1 MDSFEIVSSLISD
14 RYSGEGVLFAELKHE
29 NYRLDPLKAFP
40 TVSNLIMYIIVLRGT
55 MNAVI
60 DNIRHTCTPEKQNLV
75 NVKLINTVTD
85 IRLSRDFRGL
95 ILVVSRRFM
104 DEIEGW
110 SKTISFYDVI
120 SMRSLHAI
128 TLDRNDVEIISD
140 YYHIMEKNSDPGD
153 NSLDRS
159 VFLFAVQLCH
169 LKILQQIFSAKER
182 SISKSNATRAS
193 MLCAQFFCLVER
205 YIEKEHTVGFY
216 ADELSITPHYLT
228 KITNEFTGLSANRI
242 ITNELISRASILLRH
257 PDYTLQQIA
266 DRLYFSDQS
275 SFGKFFK
282 KHTGKTPLTYRKDS
296 CLPSYTQYYAT
307 FSKDL

>member
-1 MDSFEIVSSLISD
+1 MNSFEIVSSLIPDKHSE
-14 RYSGEGVLFAELKHE
+14 EGVLFAELKPE
-29 NYRLDPLKAFP
+29 NYRLDPLQAFP
-40 TVSNLIMYIIVLRGT
+40 SVSHLVMYIVVLRGT

-60 DNIRHTCTPEKQNLV
+60 DNIRHVCTPEKKNLV

-85 IRLSRDFRGL
+85 IRLSHDFRGL
-95 ILVVSRRFM
+95 ILVVSHRFM
-104 DEIEGW
+104 DEVEGRC
-110 SKTISFYDVI
+110 KTISFYDVI

-153 NSLDRS
+153 NPLDRS

-169 LKILQQIFSAKER
+169 LKILQQLFSVKAR
-182 SISKSNATRAS
+182 SLSKSNATRAS
-193 MLCAQFFCLVER
+193 MLCAQFFGLVER
-205 YIEKEHTVGFY
+205 HIEKEHTVGFY
-216 ADELSITPHYLT
+216 ADALSITPHYLT
-228 KITNEFTGLSANRI
+228 KITNEFTGLPANRI

-266 DRLYFSDQS
+266 DRLYFFDQS

-296 CLPSYTQYYAT
+296 NHPYIDDVVL
-307 FSKDL
+307 